1 MCCIY
6 FFVGEF
12 LSSELEFSITRSF
25 CATVIPVMKGPMML
39 DDVFERFLKD
49 THVFRDR
56 EVLRHDYIPENLPH
70 REEHIHCVGEI
81 VAPVLKGARCS
92 NIFVYGKTG
101 TGKTAV
107 IKYVLNKLAD
117 KAREFGAPVKV
128 CYVNCRLAGTE
139 YRVYSSLCD
148 AVGVKVPFTGLA
160 LGEVFDRLKA
170 GLDSRKLLLMVVL
183 DEIDELIKA
192 RGDMILYELTRMNE
206 ALNSSRASIVGIS
219 NDLRFKEFLDPRV
232 LSSLSEEE
240 IVFKPYDAAE
250 LQDILV
256 DRARNAFYDGVV
268 VDGTVGLCAALAAA
282 EHGDARRALDLLRV
296 AGELAEREGSEF
308 VLEEHIR
315 RAEKRI
321 EHDRIAEALRNL
333 TLHSKLVLCSVY
345 LLAKVKVSYAITGD
359 IYNIYSE
366 LCDQSGLAPL
376 TQRRVSGLINEL
388 DVIGLLNSRVV
399 SMGRYGR
406 TKKIRLSIARSIIRK
421 VFADDDRL
429 GHLMN
434 YAPGCLAEIS
444 RGRS

>member
-1 MCCIY
+1 
-6 FFVGEF
+6 
-12 LSSELEFSITRSF
+12 
-25 CATVIPVMKGPMML
+25 MKEPTML
-39 DDVFERFLKD
+39 DEVFKRFLKN
-49 THVFRDR
+49 TRVFRDR
-56 EVLRHDYIPENLPH
+56 EVLRHDYIPDNLPH
-70 REEHIHCVGEI
+70 REEQICCLGEI
-81 VAPVLKGARCS
+81 AAPVLKGSRCS

-107 IKYVLNKLAD
+107 IKYVLNRLAD

-139 YRVYSSLCD
+139 YRVYSSLCN
-148 AVGVKVPFTGLA
+148 AIGVKVPFTGLA

-183 DEIDELIKA
+183 DEIDALIKM
-192 RGDMILYELTRMNE
+192 RGDMLLYELTRINE
-206 ALNSSRASIVGIS
+206 TLRYSRASIVGIS

-250 LQDILV
+250 LQDILW
-256 DRARNAFYDGVV
+256 DRARMSFYDGVL
-268 VDGTVGLCAALAAA
+268 VDGAVGLCAALAAA

-296 AGELAEREGSEF
+296 AGELAEREGSES

-321 EHDRIAEALRNL
+321 EHDRIVEALRNL

-345 LLAKVKVSYAITGD
+345 LLGKAKVSYAITGD
-359 IYNIYSE
+359 IYDIYSE
-366 LCDQSGLAPL
+366 LCDQSGLVPL

-406 TKKIRLSIARSIIRK
+406 TKKIRLGIARGLIRK
-421 VFADDDRL
+421 VFATDDRL
-429 GHLMN
+429 GRLIG
-434 YAPGCLAEIS
+434 YAPKCLAEIS
-444 RGRS
+444 RGRG